1 MKKVLLTGAALVA
14 VATSPAMAEGLKLD
28 LAGHAKVYG
37 VYNNNDEAAATSL
50 DELNIRKETEVHFTG
65 ETTLDSGLTVGAHV
79 EVDADR
85 GTGNFA
91 VDESYIYM
99 SGGWGRV
106 NVGEEDGVAYLL
118 QVAAPSADSNV
129 DGLRQYIS
137 TYDSAGTGAATLRL
151 DYDHSA
157 PGSSKYNKVSY
168 MTPVFNGFQAGASYI
183 PTMSNDANGVAGVSV
198 DNSAADYKDGIELAV
213 RYEGAYEGVGV
224 AFGAGY
230 GKYDVESSTG
240 GAGNPTDDAKTWN
253 AGLDLDFAGFGLGV
267 AYLDQNTEINAVDT
281 DLNTLV
287 VGADYQMG
295 AYKLGLSYYDTETE
309 AAGTKTNEIDR
320 WTAGASYSYGPGMS
334 FRGSVSMID
343 NQSTN
348 IDSTQVL
355 LGTQI
360 NF

>member
-50 DELNIRKETEVHFTG
+50 DELNIRKETEIHFTG

-79 EVDADR
+79 ELDMDRDDA
-85 GTGNFA
+85 NS
-91 VDESYIYM
+91 VEESYIYM

-137 TYDSAGTGAATLRL
+137 TYSANGTSGNTLRL
-151 DYDHSA
+151 DYDHVA
-157 PGSSKYNKVSY
+157 PGSSQYNKVTY

-183 PTMSNDANGVAGVSV
+183 PTMSDDANGVSAVNT
-198 DNSAADYKDGIELAV
+198 DNDAADYKDGIELAV

-230 GKYDVESSTG
+230 GKYDIESNTG

-253 AGLDLDFAGFGLGV
+253 AGLDLDFAGFGFGV
-267 AYLDQNTEINAVDT
+267 AYLDQDTEINTVET
-281 DLNTLV
+281 DVTTMV
-287 VGADYQMG
+287 AGGDYQMG
-295 AYKLGLSYYDTETE
+295 AYKLGLSYLNQETE
-309 AAGTKTNEIDR
+309 VAGVETDIDR

-343 NQSTN
+343 NDNNFDATEV
-348 IDSTQVL
+348 T